1 MTEAATLGARIKA
14 ARRKR
19 RLTQEQLAAAAGIT
33 RTTVQNIE
41 AGRTGTTHH
50 IQEIADAL
58 DVNVEYLLDDDQ
70 PTVAQD
76 DRGPEQVVIRVRTP
90 RQKRFAER
98 LRVLIEEMD
107 AEDAEE
113 AARRAMATPDEGSGT
128 AIG

>member
-1 MTEAATLGARIKA
+1 MTEATTLGARIKA

-58 DVNVEYLLDDDQ
+58 DVTVEYLLDDDQ

-98 LRVLIEEMD
+98 LRVLIEEMY